1 MCINNCYV
9 YISNNF
15 KTYISLSLYPQFS
28 IINGFALPL
37 KEEHKIFLEKTLL
50 PLHKTRYLSLY
61 FRQLDYCM
69 IQFIEKDPSLAVP
82 VILGLL
88 KIWPKTNSTKE
99 VLFITEIEEILE
111 IISLEHFKLISG
123 PLFRQLSKCIDS
135 NHFQV
140 SERAL
145 LLWHNDFICENL
157 IRSRVDEVLKIV
169 LPVLSKHAK
178 SHWNRN
184 VQILIFNAIDR
195 FMSIDSVLFDDC
207 VAALPEQEK
216 KSLERK
222 QILLACWRQL
232 DAKVG
237 RTETEDIKARDQLY
251 SLLKDDTKI
260 IGTENMAID
269 TMGTETADISDDTNY
284 IVNPNANSNPLI
296 NTRRKSILPVDSNVY
311 QELANYSRSS
321 SPCAGEENEGIE
333 EREMKDIWE
342 KERWYKALI
351 LYSII

>member
-1 MCINNCYV
+1 
-9 YISNNF
+9 
-15 KTYISLSLYPQFS
+15 
-28 IINGFALPL
+28 
-37 KEEHKIFLEKTLL
+37 
-50 PLHKTRYLSLY
+50 
-61 FRQLDYCM
+61 M

-157 IRSRVDEVLKIV
+157 IRSRVEEVLKIV

-237 RTETEDIKARDQLY
+237 SSGEDVKARDQLY
-251 SLLKDDTKI
+251 SLLKGDVGTDI
-260 IGTENMAID
+260 IDPESLST
-269 TMGTETADISDDTNY
+269 TETADISDDTTY
-284 IVNPNANSNPLI
+284 IVNSTTNPNANPLI

-321 SPCAGEENEGIE
+321 SPCAGEEDERIE
-333 EREMKDIWE
+333 EREMKDV
-342 KERWYKALI
+342 
-351 LYSII
+351 

>member
-1 MCINNCYV
+1 M
-9 YISNNF
+9 
-15 KTYISLSLYPQFS
+15 
-28 IINGFALPL
+28 PL

-61 FRQLDYCM
+61 FRQLDYCV
-69 IQFIEKDPSLAVP
+69 IQFIEKDSSLAVP

-99 VLFITEIEEILE
+99 VLFLTEIEEILE
-111 IISLEHFKLISG
+111 IIPLDHFKMISA
-123 PLFRQLSKCIDS
+123 PLFRQISKCIDS

-157 IRSRVDEVLKIV
+157 IRSRVEEVLNIV
-169 LPVLSKHAK
+169 LPILSKHSK

-195 FMSIDSVLFDDC
+195 FMGIDPVLFDDC
-207 VAALPEQEK
+207 VAALPDIEK
-216 KSLERK
+216 KHMERK
-222 QILLACWRQL
+222 QTLLTCWKKL
-232 DAKVG
+232 DAKIDNSGV
-237 RTETEDIKARDQLY
+237 DDAKARDQMY
-251 SLLKDDTKI
+251 SLLKDVVEDSKCVDTI
-260 IGTENMAID
+260 ENVEID
-269 TMGTETADISDDTNY
+269 TTSMNY
-284 IVNPNANSNPLI
+284 SIDNPPPVPPSRLI

-321 SPCAGEENEGIE
+321 SPCDNEEEVE
-333 EREMKDIWE
+333 EKDREREMKD
-342 KERWYKALI
+342 
-351 LYSII
+351 